1 MDGRTLKSIVQY
13 KLNSAL
19 LETKKE
25 KEKNP
30 GLADEGRIWEELGGR
45 EGVVMIKIYCM
56 HAGNPQR
63 VNTSIFFLF

>member
-1 MDGRTLKSIVQY
+1 MVGGPYSQWMVAHSRVCVQY

-25 KEKNP
+25 KEKKKQ

-45 EGVVMIKIYCM
+45 EGLVMIKIY
-56 HAGNPQR
+56 
-63 VNTSIFFLF
+63 